1 MKSAVSLAR
10 VTHTHTHTHTD
21 SLLIEYKKIK
31 SIRLFLYVYF
41 CNVKI
46 HIKKWS
52 FCCVTIERK
61 F

>member
-1 MKSAVSLAR
+1 MIKSAVSLAR
-10 VTHTHTHTHTD
+10 VTHTHTHTD

-46 HIKKWS
+46 HI
-52 FCCVTIERK
+52 
-61 F
+61 